1 MLNHHMR
8 LINLKIELA
17 SKKERKMLKRKQKK
31 YAKPHTIDT
40 VWSMLLGQVNMVPK
54 IARV

>member
-40 VWSMLLGQVNMVPK
+40 VCSMLLGQVNMVPK